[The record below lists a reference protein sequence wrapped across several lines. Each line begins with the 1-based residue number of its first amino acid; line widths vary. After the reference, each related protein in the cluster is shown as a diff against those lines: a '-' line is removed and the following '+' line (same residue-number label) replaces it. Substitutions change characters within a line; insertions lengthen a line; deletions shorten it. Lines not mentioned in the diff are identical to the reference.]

1 MGVQFYGDTPK
12 SEQKCLDIAL
22 KMGLKSLKMLQM
34 AEIAGREILLSLW
47 RYNLATKE
55 SGVFKRDKT
64 FRRVVF

>member
-1 MGVQFYGDTPK
+1 
-12 SEQKCLDIAL
+12 KCLDIAL